1 MIVIKL
7 GGSVITDK
15 EKDSHFNKRITYR
28 LAEEIASAG
37 KKALI
42 VHGAGSFGHPQA
54 KRYRLNEGFVDKKR
68 QVEGISLTHFSVRVL
83 NLKVMEALRHAGIP
97 AVSIPPFPFIDDS
110 FIEKAKVAVKNGLV
124 PVTFGDVVLDGN
136 VSIISGDILMEIFAR
151 EFEVERA
158 IFVTNVDG
166 IYEDPERKD
175 SLIKECTVKELE
187 KVFFKGNAGADVT
200 SGMAGKVKSIKEIAY
215 SGVEVDVINGRKPGR
230 LKDAINGIVAGTRVR
245 KNE

>member
-1 MIVIKL
+1 MIAIKL

-15 EKDSHFNKRITYR
+15 EKESCFNKRITYR

-37 KKALI
+37 KKVLI

-54 KRYRLNEGFVDKKR
+54 KRYNLNRGFIDRAR
-68 QVEGISLTHFSVRVL
+68 QIEGISLTHFSVRML

-97 AVSIPPFPFIDDS
+97 AVSISPFPFIDSS
-110 FIEKAKVAVKNGLV
+110 FAGKVEMAVKEGLT
-124 PVTFGDVVLDGN
+124 PVTFGDVILDGN
-136 VSIISGDILMEIFAR
+136 VSIVSGDYLMEIFSK
-151 EFEVERA
+151 EFDIERA

-166 IYEDPERKD
+166 IYENPSKKE

-230 LKDAINGIVAGTRVR
+230 LKDAINGIVAGTRVK